1 MSWDDFHFLRPEWWL
16 AILPLAWLWYA
27 LRRRNAEHNG
37 AWETECDAHL
47 RPHVLIGAAG
57 PRDAW
62 PLRLLGAAWTVAVVA
77 LAGPTWEKLP
87 SPAYRIEEARVIAL
101 DLSRS
106 MDAADLTPSRLARAK
121 FKVLDLLG
129 RTREGQTALVVFAA
143 GAYVLAP
150 LSDDANTLASLVPP
164 LSTDMIPAQG
174 SHIDQ
179 AIIKSAELLSNTG
192 FGRGDILVVTDGTT
206 APAAALNAARDAR
219 AAGFRVSVL
228 GVGSAEGAPIA
239 LTGGGFLKDSSGNV
253 VVPKVDQAMLAD
265 VARQG
270 GGRYQALSVD
280 DRDLDALLPQ
290 SSANMSA
297 AKVSGDGQT
306 QLTDHWRE
314 VGPWLVLL
322 LLPLASAALR
332 RGWLGALFCLCLIQP
347 DMSYAESWSDW
358 WWHQDQRAAQ
368 ALEDGD
374 AARAAELFQDP
385 LWRGAALYRA
395 GRYDEAL
402 TALSQSD
409 SPLAHYNRG
418 NALAQLGRYAEA
430 LAAYDAALAQAPHDQ
445 DAEFNRRLMQNLL
458 EQSQQN
464 GQQTG
469 GSGQTERQ
477 SGDLQKPERSEQT
490 PPSLQAK
497 GAGEEAGGDTASR
510 TDAGEQQSGTTHRS
524 DDPQQHNAPRET
536 PRGNDQQ
543 AGTSHQPSARGA
555 QEENSLP
562 SGGKNSAGERGSEIE
577 RAKAMQAAAPS
588 PKGEPGASA
597 GGDSEHKQALE
608 QWLRRVPDDPGG
620 LLRRKLLRDHQQQ
633 SVTED
638 VQQAW

>member
-1 MSWDDFHFLRPEWWL
+1 MSWGDFHFLRPEWLL
-16 AILPLAWLWYA
+16 AMLPLAWLWYA
-27 LRRRNAEHNG
+27 LHRRSVEHNG
-37 AWETECDAHL
+37 AWDAECDAHL

-57 PRDAW
+57 PRDHW
-62 PLRLLGAAWTVAVVA
+62 PGRLLATAWTLAVLA

-87 SPAYRIEEARVIAL
+87 LPAYRIEEARVIAL

-121 FKVLDLLG
+121 FKVLDLLD
-129 RTREGQTALVVFAA
+129 RAREGQTALVVFAA

-179 AIIKSAELLSNTG
+179 AITKSAELLSNTG
-192 FGRGDILVVTDGTT
+192 LRRGEIIVITDGTT
-206 APAAALNAARDAR
+206 TPATALDAARDTR

-228 GVGSAEGAPIA
+228 GVGTAEGAPIA

-270 GGRYQALSVD
+270 GGRYHALSID
-280 DRDLDALLPQ
+280 DRDLDAMLPQ
-290 SSANMSA
+290 ASAGASA
-297 AKVSGDGQT
+297 VKASGNGQT

-314 VGPWLVLL
+314 VGPWLVVL
-322 LLPLASAALR
+322 LLPLASVALR

-347 DMSYAESWSDW
+347 DMSYAGSWSDW
-358 WWHQDQRAAQ
+358 WWHRDQQGAQ
-368 ALEDGD
+368 ALADGD
-374 AARAAELFQDP
+374 AAQAAELFEDP
-385 LWRGAALYRA
+385 LWRGTALYRA

-402 TALSQSD
+402 TTLSRSD
-409 SPLAHYNRG
+409 APLAHYNRG

-430 LAAYDAALAQAPHDQ
+430 LAAYEAALAQAPDDE
-445 DAEFNRRLMQNLL
+445 DAQSNRKLMQELL
-458 EQSQQN
+458 KQN
-464 GQQTG
+464 KQHGQQTS
-469 GSGQTERQ
+469 GSGQDE
-477 SGDLQKPERSEQT
+477 GQT
-490 PPSLQAK
+490 DNVQASNRPQPAPPPSQAQ
-497 GAGEEAGGDTASR
+497 GGGDEAGGDTTSR

-524 DDPQQHNAPRET
+524 DDPQQHHAKRET
-536 PRGNDQQ
+536 PRDNDGQRGTTDQQ
-543 AGTSHQPSARGA
+543 PARGA
-555 QEENSLP
+555 QGTDPPS
-562 SGGKNSAGERGSEIE
+562 SGGKSSAGKRGSEAE
-577 RAKAMQAAAPS
+577 RADAVDAAAPS
-588 PKGEPGASA
+588 DNGESGTSA
-597 GGDSEHKQALE
+597 GGDSENKQALE

-633 SVTED
+633 AVTED
-638 VQQAW
+638 AQQAW